1 MKTDSKYTLDVR
13 KSLRSYCLDVQW
25 TFSWFE
31 NCSNSSEYVQIHKVL
46 SISVSHGNSEADSLL
61 GEKAPR
67 GSMQST
73 KTEGTHHES
82 GKPDTQ
88 GKFLAVIKI
97 FWHLSKLH
105 LCVSTHVISLQHSH
119 SLVNLNNLLETPNN
133 RYPYFLLPE

>member
-1 MKTDSKYTLDVR
+1 
-13 KSLRSYCLDVQW
+13 
-25 TFSWFE
+25 
-31 NCSNSSEYVQIHKVL
+31 
-46 SISVSHGNSEADSLL
+46 
-61 GEKAPR
+61 
-67 GSMQST
+67 MQST

-133 RYPYFLLPE
+133 RYPYFLLPEWFWPSHISNFGKGNRRLEIIANIEHFLCERAKHFKWIISFHLHIPEYMYGYYSNFIDKEFKFKEVK